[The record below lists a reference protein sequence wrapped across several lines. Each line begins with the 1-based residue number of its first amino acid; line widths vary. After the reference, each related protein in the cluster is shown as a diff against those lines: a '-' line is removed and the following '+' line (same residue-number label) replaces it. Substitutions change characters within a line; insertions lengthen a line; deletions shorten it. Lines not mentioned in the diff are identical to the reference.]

1 MFSYIFKKIFGSQN
15 DRFLRKARN
24 VIKSI
29 NALEKSMQEL
39 PDEEFPK
46 KIAAWKKEV
55 QENGTSLDD
64 LLPEVFALVRE
75 AAQRTLGLR
84 HYDIQLAGGLALHKG
99 NIAEMKTG
107 EGKTLVATL
116 PVVLNALSG
125 KGVHVVTVN
134 DYLAKRDAAWM
145 GKVYDFLGLSTGV
158 ITHELEDAERKA
170 AYDCD
175 ITYGTN
181 NEFGF
186 DYLRDNM
193 KFYAS
198 QLVQRGHNFAIVDEV
213 DSILIDEARTPL
225 IISGASEESVGLY
238 KTVDDVVRKLG
249 PEDYTIDEKGR
260 TAMLTDAGVSH
271 CEELLR
277 IGNLFDP
284 ANITAQ
290 HHVLQSLKAH
300 KVFKKDVDYIV
311 QDDKVVIV
319 DEFTGRLMAGRRYS
333 DGLHQALEAKEHVTI
348 AAENQTLASITF
360 QNYFRMYD
368 KLSGMTGTA
377 DTEAVEFQQIYNLP
391 VLTIPPN
398 KPMIRKDYPDLIYR
412 TRKEKFDAIVSSI
425 SELYKKQQPVLVGTI
440 SIETS
445 EMLSR
450 RLRELGIPH
459 NVLNAK
465 QHEKEAEIVAQAGQ
479 KGKVT
484 IATNMAGRGTDIV
497 LGDGVVDLGGLHI
510 LGTERHESRRIDNQL
525 RGRSGRQGDPGSSR
539 FYLSMEDDL
548 MRLFGSERMQGIM
561 EKLGLKD
568 GEAIENRM
576 VTRAVEGAQK
586 RVEAHHFEIRK
597 TLLDYDNVMNQQ
609 REVIYSLRREFM
621 IEEDLDGILNEF
633 MDDIVTQAYA
643 PLANLSPQALED
655 ERKSVLSHLKEV
667 FNLERALPLKEE
679 EANAKELVSAL
690 LDQLQSNFSALLNRI
705 FSGKF
710 GNLDISD
717 SEKFSLSKDEIEKAF
732 QAQMSEIRDIKVSDD
747 LNEEQEILLDSVK
760 EAWKGQC
767 GIFIENLLNGAYGGI
782 YLENGQLQEESRQN
796 ITSSLQNLFTL
807 DKLVPGRQELPE
819 KEETFALIKGI
830 LDELKNSAGESYKD
844 IQRYFLLEELDRC
857 WKEHLR
863 NMDALRDGIGLR
875 GFGQKDPKL
884 EYKREGFE
892 LFQNMLIQIK
902 ESVFKALTRV
912 RIQVLSPEEEEE
924 RRRREQEALAQEF
937 QHKEKQAQLSYS
949 GGGKT
954 EVARKKPAKASKR
967 PGRNDP
973 CPCGS
978 GKKYKKCCGR

>member
-1 MFSYIFKKIFGSQN
+1 MFGFLFKKIFGSKN
-15 DRFLRKARN
+15 ERYLRRLRPQ
-24 VIKSI
+24 VQRI
-29 NALEKSMQEL
+29 NALEPEMQQL
-39 PDEEFPK
+39 DDADFAAR
-46 KIAAWKKEV
+46 IARYKEEV
-55 QENGTSLDD
+55 QEGGKNLDS

-75 AAQRTLGLR
+75 ASRRVLGMR
-84 HYDIQLAGGLALHKG
+84 HYDVQLVGGMVLHKG
-99 NIAEMKTG
+99 KIAEMKTG

-116 PVVLNALSG
+116 AVVLNALSG

-134 DYLAKRDAAWM
+134 DYLASRDAAWM
-145 GKVYDFLGLSTGV
+145 GKLYSFLGLSTGV
-158 ITHELEDAERKA
+158 IVHGLDDDERKA
-170 AYDCD
+170 AYNAD

-193 KFYAS
+193 KFYAE

-225 IISGASEESVGLY
+225 IISGASEESVGMY
-238 KTVDDVVRKLG
+238 RTVDDIVRQLT
-249 PEDYTIDEKGR
+249 PEHFTIDEKAR
-260 TAMLTDAGVSH
+260 TAMLTDAGVLR
-271 CEELLR
+271 CEELLKLD
-277 IGNLFDP
+277 NLFDP

-300 KVFKKDVDYIV
+300 QVFKRDVDYIV
-311 QDDKVVIV
+311 QDDQVVIV

-333 DGLHQALEAKEHVTI
+333 DGLHQALEAKEHVTV

-360 QNYFRMYD
+360 QNYFRLYD

-377 DTEAVEFQQIYNLP
+377 DTEAVEFQQIYNLE
-391 VLTIPPN
+391 VISIPPN
-398 KPMIRKDYPDLIYR
+398 KPMVRRDHPDLIFR
-412 TRKEKFDAIVSSI
+412 SRKEKFDAIVEAI
-425 SELYKKQQPVLVGTI
+425 AELHQKEQPVLVGTI

-445 EMLSR
+445 EMLSQ
-450 RLRELGIPH
+450 RLTKLGIPH

-539 FYLSMEDDL
+539 FYLSLEDDL
-548 MRLFGSERMQGIM
+548 MRLFGSDRIKGLM
-561 EKLGLKD
+561 EKLGLRD
-568 GEAIENRM
+568 GEAIENAM

-609 REVIYSLRREFM
+609 REVIYTLRRELM
-621 IEEDLDGILNEF
+621 VEDDLNPVLNEF
-633 MDDIVTQAYA
+633 LSDVLDDAYGPLDNAA
-643 PLANLSPQALED
+643 PDDLAD
-655 ERKSVLSHLKEV
+655 TRKAIMARLREV
-667 FNLERALPLKEE
+667 FNLDR
-679 EANAKELVSAL
+679 V
-690 LDQLQSNFSALLNRI
+690 
-705 FSGKF
+705 
-710 GNLDISD
+710 
-717 SEKFSLSKDEIEKAF
+717 
-732 QAQMSEIRDIKVSDD
+732 
-747 LNEEQEILLDSVK
+747 
-760 EAWKGQC
+760 
-767 GIFIENLLNGAYGGI
+767 
-782 YLENGQLQEESRQN
+782 
-796 ITSSLQNLFTL
+796 
-807 DKLVPGRQELPE
+807 LPE
-819 KEETFALIKGI
+819 NAPLPEREECEKLIRGI
-830 LDELKNSAGESYKD
+830 LDELRTDAAESYKD

-875 GFGQKDPKL
+875 GYGQRDPKL

-892 LFQNMLIQIK
+892 MFQEMLFQIR
-902 ESVFKALTRV
+902 ESVFRALTRV
-912 RIQVLSPEEEEE
+912 RVQRVSPEEEQARAEAE
-924 RRRREQEALAQEF
+924 REALAREF
-937 QHKEKQAQLSYS
+937 RHREESTGELSYS
-949 GGGKT
+949 GGGESEAQSAKN
-954 EVARKKPAKASKR
+954 KPAKAGPR
-967 PGRNDP
+967 VGRNDP

-978 GKKYKKCCGR
+978 GKKYKKCCGQDK